1 MTESHADVLA
11 RARAR
16 VTELW
21 ARVSEKRTDAE
32 QLQERAVE
40 QDKLLATFESELA
53 AKSSDAAAAA
63 AEVAAAS
70 EELKKQLDAAACGIT
85 TLSKQQLQ
93 EVRSLTAPPP
103 VIHRA
108 LALVYCL
115 LYPEYGSQVAQLD
128 EVPWKQRLASM
139 LKSDDLVTKLK
150 AYHQVHETHPLIA
163 FPAIVALVERSVKVP
178 ADELKTVK
186 TARLASSKNVA
197 AAYAARL
204 LRRSKTTPVG
214 YTDGD
219 QSDASAVSPSGK
231 SSIVHRTPLADTVAG
246 LSSRRASGSSAL
258 LGDGDQLTIEA
269 VTFASQAVGAIFRW
283 VLAQFRYAKA
293 VETVANRGIHSASEQ
308 AEAKKR
314 LAEQAEAACMQ
325 QRVNAAAAFEQA
337 EAAHEMA
344 EEAKQ
349 VAQAAEAEMTTLETA
364 VPEMTAISPEPAILE
379 IEAKLHESV
388 DQGSVTVSCVEV
400 EIRDRVTFGV
410 GTSSMSSFATRALTG
425 VAKVMQ
431 ANEGLMICVEGHSLP
446 DEDERLSSE
455 RANRVLEEL
464 VTQGIPRH
472 RLRAAGFGAN
482 FAEGG
487 DGGGATVEF
496 SVIQEISIKGNVQ
509 FSPCS
514 SNLTAASEPL
524 LEGVAALLHARPC
537 LRVRVE
543 GHTDNAPNWGC
554 SNLELAEGRAQSVVD
569 ALARA
574 NVDESRL
581 VAVGFGDKL
590 PKASNSTSDGR
601 SKNRRV
607 EFHILQKE
615 TVRSLQQ
622 QLDGRVDRA
631 GMQQLVRTATGEGG
645 ASLALSIRR
654 AAADVLR
661 RLGADWGVQR
671 LLWVACRREDPT
683 TCPLAIVPEDCIR
696 RVLLMYFF
704 LGCFQP

>member
-1 MTESHADVLA
+1 MVEPHADVLA
-11 RARAR
+11 HAKAQVTEARAH
-16 VTELW
+16 
-21 ARVSEKRTDAE
+21 ASEKRAAAKRF
-32 QLQERAVE
+32 QESADEEV
-40 QDKLLATFESELA
+40 KLLATFESELA
-53 AKSSDAAAAA
+53 AKSNDAAAAS
-63 AEVAAAS
+63 AEVTAAS
-70 EELKKQLDAAACGIT
+70 EELRKQLETAANGIT

-93 EVRSLTAPPP
+93 EVRSLTTPPA
-103 VIHRA
+103 VVHRA

-115 LYPEYGSQVAQLD
+115 LYPDYGSEVAQLD
-128 EVPWKQRLASM
+128 EVPWKQRLAPM
-139 LKSDDLVTKLK
+139 LKGDDLVTKLK
-150 AYHQVHETHPLIA
+150 AFHQVHETHPLIA
-163 FPAIVALVERSVKVP
+163 FPAIAALIERSVKDP
-178 ADELKTVK
+178 TDEPKTVK
-186 TARLASSKNVA
+186 AKRRTSSKTVA
-197 AAYAARL
+197 AANAARL
-204 LRRSKTTPVG
+204 LRSSTTPVG
-214 YTDGD
+214 YSDSN
-219 QSDASAVSPSGK
+219 QSDASAVSPNGR
-231 SSIVHRTPLADTVAG
+231 SSIVHQTVAG

-258 LGDGDQLTIEA
+258 LGDGDRLTVEA
-269 VTFASQAVGAIFRW
+269 VTFASLAVGAIFRW

-293 VETVANRGIHSASEQ
+293 VESVDSQGIQSAWEQ
-308 AEAKKR
+308 AEVQKR
-314 LAEQAEAACMQ
+314 LAVEAEAAYVQ
-325 QRVNAAAAFEQA
+325 QRSNAAAAFEEA
-337 EAAHEMA
+337 EAARKIA
-344 EEAKQ
+344 EETEQ
-349 VAQAAEAEMTTLETA
+349 IAQAAEDDMAKLEAA
-364 VPEMTAISPEPAILE
+364 VPEVPAPVHEPAVRDVE
-379 IEAKLHESV
+379 ERLHESA
-388 DQGSVTVSCVEV
+388 DRGLVTVSSVEV

-446 DEDERLSSE
+446 DEDDRLSSD

-464 VTQGIPRH
+464 VKQGIPRH
-472 RLRAAGFGAN
+472 RLRAAGFGAS
-482 FAEGG
+482 FAEEGNG
-487 DGGGATVEF
+487 SGATVQF

-514 SNLTAASEPL
+514 SNLTSASEPL

-537 LRVRVE
+537 LRVRIE

-554 SNLELAEGRAQSVVD
+554 SNLELAEGRAQSVVG

-590 PKASNSTSDGR
+590 PKTSNATSNGR

-607 EFHILQKE
+607 EFHVLQKE

-622 QLDGRVDRA
+622 QLDGRVDSA

-645 ASLALSIRR
+645 ASLALPIRR

-661 RLGADWGVQR
+661 RLGADWGMQR
-671 LLWVACRREDPT
+671 LFWVACRREDPM
-683 TCPLAIVPEDCIR
+683 TCPLAAVPEDYIR